1 MDKMGNRNSIK
12 LKDMKPT
19 QENLIQIRLMMLVI
33 KERITSEVEIND
45 STVSSLALNL
55 ISGKYDTIVMY
66 HGQEFAEALLKIYED
81 CELYETC
88 AYIKED
94 IENVNKLLDT
104 TKRYA

>member
-19 QENLIQIRLMMLVI
+19 QENLTQIRLMMLVI
-33 KERITSEVEIND
+33 RERIASKVEIND

-104 TKRYA
+104 IK

>member
-1 MDKMGNRNSIK
+1 MAKMGNRNSIK

-19 QENLIQIRLMMLVI
+19 KENLTQIRLMMLVI
-33 KERITSEVEIND
+33 KGRIASKVEINY

-55 ISGKYDTIVMY
+55 INGKYDTIVMY

-104 TKRYA
+104 VK